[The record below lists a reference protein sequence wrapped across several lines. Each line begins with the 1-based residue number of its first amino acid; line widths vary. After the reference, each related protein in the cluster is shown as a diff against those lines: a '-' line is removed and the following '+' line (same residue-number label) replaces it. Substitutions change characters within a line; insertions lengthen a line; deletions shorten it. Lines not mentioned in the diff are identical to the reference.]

1 MSHGGLPDKRPLR
14 IAGAGAAEGDEG
26 VEDFGDHGGVGD
38 DSRLA
43 AFLWKAI
50 REELPKASNFGI
62 KRFFQF

>member
-50 REELPKASNFGI
+50 REELP
-62 KRFFQF
+62 